1 MTEPGRPLPALLSI
15 LLLATTSLAQETS
28 APARN
33 AESSD
38 QEALIRKGDTEW
50 GLLAGFGLAS
60 NAGKGFGD
68 RQFLPLGGRVGRVL
82 TNRVGPGLLKGHF
95 EISLDVIPLFLTVQD
110 NVAYG
115 FNVGLLFRHYMR
127 LDATMRPFVS
137 FGSGPLVSTE
147 QVPVGTSRFNFASSL
162 GAGVL
167 FRKSERAAYMIE
179 ARVHHIS
186 NADTADTNP
195 GINSI
200 YFQFGISF
208 FR

>member
-1 MTEPGRPLPALLSI
+1 MLAMLWWPTFLSSLGSHLWQTTLFAGVVATLILAMGKNSARVRHGMWFARRLGACEPRRERLRGSPVPDARRTRGP
-15 LLLATTSLAQETS
+15 S
-28 APARN
+28 ADEPR
-33 AESSD
+33 
-38 QEALIRKGDTEW
+38 RT
-50 GLLAGFGLAS
+50 
-60 NAGKGFGD
+60 
-68 RQFLPLGGRVGRVL
+68 R
-82 TNRVGPGLLKGHF
+82 LLKGHF

-115 FNVGLLFRHYMR
+115 FHAGLLFRHYMR
-127 LDATMRPFVS
+127 PDATMRPFVS